1 MIKPYTA
8 VGLIPTVRG
17 IRKRE
22 DIKINLDHLSH
33 LVKAASWLSSL
44 DLPVRLIAF
53 PEGALQAFNDE
64 VLDLDHATFARE
76 CAIDIP
82 GEETE
87 ALGVIAKEYN
97 AFVMAQ
103 AKARH
108 PDWPDRYFN
117 VGFILNPRGKVILK
131 HYKVSPLFPVE
142 HSMCPHDVYDWWVEK
157 YGRNLQAFWPVVD
170 TEIGRLGIMMANEGS
185 YPENAR
191 ALALNGAEV
200 VYRASYPHPATGN
213 EIFEIQS
220 RARALDNNMY
230 VVAPNMGTYY
240 LFPEE
245 ATPIDTFGG
254 RSFVID
260 YKGRI
265 VGRQD
270 YGAGSTYVGGVIDI
284 EALRDHRARAQWDN
298 WMKDLRTELYQLLYE
313 KPIYP
318 KNLYL
323 KRAPMKHKEYRDK
336 VIKRQVKLMHDRDI
350 WKKPDAMR
358 RAHLLRWRPRQPAQ
372 RTEST
377 SRLPGGASSWPHRTL
392 YSSPRSERAVEGL
405 RRRSARRASL
415 GLAALQHLLEALP
428 AEPEALGRTRLRCRS
443 PGARPRSFVA

>member
-1 MIKPYTA
+1 MISPYTA
-8 VGLIPTVRG
+8 VGLVPTVRG

-22 DIKINLDHLSH
+22 DIKVNLEHLAH
-33 LVKAASWLSSL
+33 LVKAAAWLSSL
-44 DLPVRLIAF
+44 DLPVRLIAI

-64 VLDLDHATFARE
+64 VLDLDHVEFART

-87 ALGVIAKEYN
+87 ALGRLARQYDV
-97 AFVMAQ
+97 FVMAQ

-108 PDWPDRYFN
+108 PEVKNRFFN
-117 VGFILNPRGKVILK
+117 VGFILNPEGEVILQ

-142 HSMCPHDVYDWWVEK
+142 HSVCPHDIYDWWIER
-157 YGRNLQAFWPVVD
+157 YGRNLDAFWPVAD

-213 EIFEIQS
+213 EMFEIQS

-240 LFPEE
+240 LFPDET
-245 ATPIDTFGG
+245 TPIDTFGG

-265 VGRQD
+265 VGKQE
-270 YGAGSTYVGGVIDI
+270 YGAGSTYVSGVIDI
-284 EALRDHRARAQWDN
+284 EALRDHRGRAQWDN
-298 WMKDLRTELYQLLYE
+298 WLKDLRTELYQLLYE
-313 KPIYP
+313 QPIYP

-323 KRAPMKHKEYRDK
+323 EREPMKHAEYKKK
-336 VIKRQVKLMHDRDI
+336 VIEPQIKLMQDRGV
-350 WKKPDAMR
+350 WAKP
-358 RAHLLRWRPRQPAQ
+358 
-372 RTEST
+372 
-377 SRLPGGASSWPHRTL
+377 
-392 YSSPRSERAVEGL
+392 
-405 RRRSARRASL
+405 AR
-415 GLAALQHLLEALP
+415 
-428 AEPEALGRTRLRCRS
+428 
-443 PGARPRSFVA
+443 

>member
-1 MIKPYTA
+1 M
-8 VGLIPTVRG
+8 
-17 IRKRE
+17 
-22 DIKINLDHLSH
+22 
-33 LVKAASWLSSL
+33 
-44 DLPVRLIAF
+44 
-53 PEGALQAFNDE
+53 
-64 VLDLDHATFARE
+64 
-76 CAIDIP
+76 
-82 GEETE
+82 
-87 ALGVIAKEYN
+87 
-97 AFVMAQ
+97 
-103 AKARH
+103 
-108 PDWPDRYFN
+108 
-117 VGFILNPRGKVILK
+117 
-131 HYKVSPLFPVE
+131 E
-142 HSMCPHDVYDWWVEK
+142 HSVCPHDVYDWWIEK
-157 YGRNLQAFWPVVD
+157 YGRNLDAFWPVAD

-254 RSFVID
+254 RSFIID

-270 YGAGSTYVGGVIDI
+270 YGAGSTYVGGVIDV

-313 KPIYP
+313 RPIYP

-323 KRAPMKHKEYRDK
+323 KRAPMKHAEYRDK
-336 VIKRQVKLMHDRDI
+336 VIKRQIRLMHDRDI
-350 WKKPDAMR
+350 WKRPDR
-358 RAHLLRWRPRQPAQ
+358 
-372 RTEST
+372 
-377 SRLPGGASSWPHRTL
+377 
-392 YSSPRSERAVEGL
+392 
-405 RRRSARRASL
+405 
-415 GLAALQHLLEALP
+415 
-428 AEPEALGRTRLRCRS
+428 
-443 PGARPRSFVA
+443 